1 MREKKKKKRP
11 HILFAA
17 TETVKKEGKEKKEK
31 KKSVNL
37 ITVQNQNTDL
47 FHLHCICGEKTK
59 LRTHFLNKALQIA
72 L

>member
-1 MREKKKKKRP
+1 MRERKKKRP

-17 TETVKKEGKEKKEK
+17 TETVKKEGKKKKK

>member
-1 MREKKKKKRP
+1 MRGKKKRP

-17 TETVKKEGKEKKEK
+17 TETVKKEGKKK

-47 FHLHCICGEKTK
+47 FHLCCICGEKTK
-59 LRTHFLNKALQIA
+59 LRAHFLNKALQIA